1 MKKKFAPQSNE
12 KSFFLLLCFF
22 TLFNVPFCS
31 NAQITLEKHDNMG
44 VGGLYFWYS
53 DPSKPVALYNRCF

>member
-44 VGGLYFWYS
+44 VGGLYFWYN
-53 DPSKPVALYNRCF
+53 DP